1 MTGVLLRRTFAAHRV
16 RIIACVIAM
25 LVWGAVL
32 PLVYASFG
40 RLYGSFIRSYPMLEQ
55 FSQFGGGDLFSLP
68 GAIALGFIHPFA
80 IAIISVIAVGVPIIS
95 IVAERQR
102 GTLEVLLARPV
113 SRHSLMVVV
122 LVVGIAAL
130 ALLLAAL
137 LGSGVVGAMAAGVGA
152 ELEIGRLPLVWA
164 MGLLLSG
171 AFLAIALAASVSFD
185 RTMPALG
192 VTLLILLVSYLFE
205 VIASLWTDMRGLGD
219 LSLFHYVRTKE
230 LLGGQLR
237 PTDVLVIGG
246 VGLIA
251 LVWAWVVFPRRDIGA
266 PS

>member
-1 MTGVLLRRTFAAHRV
+1 MTGPLLRRTFAANRV

-40 RLYGSFIRSYPMLEQ
+40 RTYGSFIRNNPMLEQ
-55 FSQFGGGDLFSLP
+55 FSQFGGGDLFSLS

-80 IAIISVIAVGVPIIS
+80 IAVTSVMAIGVPILS

-102 GTLEVLLARPV
+102 GTLEVLLSRPV
-113 SRHSLMVVV
+113 SRHSLIVVV
-122 LVVGIAAL
+122 LIVGIASL
-130 ALLLAAL
+130 ALLLAAQL
-137 LGSGVVGAMAAGVGA
+137 LSSVVGAYVAGVGD
-152 ELEIGRLPLVWA
+152 ELAISRLPLVWA
-164 MGLLLSG
+164 MGLLLF
-171 AFLAIALAASVSFD
+171 ATFLAIALAASVSFD

-205 VIASLWTDMRGLGD
+205 VISSLWQDMRALGD
-219 LSLFHYVRTKE
+219 LSLFHYVRAKE
-230 LLGGQLR
+230 LLEGQLR
-237 PTDVLVIGG
+237 PTDVLIIGG
-246 VGLIA
+246 VGIVA
-251 LVWAWVVFPRRDIGA
+251 LAWAWIVFPRRDIAA